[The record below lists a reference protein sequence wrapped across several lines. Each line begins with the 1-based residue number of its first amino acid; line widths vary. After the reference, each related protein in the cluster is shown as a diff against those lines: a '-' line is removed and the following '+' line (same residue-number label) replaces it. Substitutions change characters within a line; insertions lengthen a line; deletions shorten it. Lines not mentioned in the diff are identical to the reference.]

1 VVWLLAAGIVLA
13 EGPSAWELYQR
24 GRDAEKHGHM
34 AQAYILYSEAAALE
48 PKNQTYWL
56 RSQAVRSRAA
66 LEARPMPK
74 PEADRPADQPADDA
88 DADPDQAPA
97 PATAAERAAAQ
108 RFKEPP
114 ELKPEPLIKDFD
126 LSGDSKKLF
135 EDVAHAYGLDCVFD
149 GDYQPTREFRFQ
161 MNEVDYR
168 AALHGLEA
176 ATGSF
181 VVPLTSKLFLV
192 AKDTPQK
199 RASVEPTV
207 TIGIPLP
214 EATNPQD
221 FNAMI
226 TAVQQATGLERVTW
240 DTQNNTVVIR
250 DRISKVMP
258 ARALFRDLMYPRG
271 QVEIELKFLEVSRND
286 VMTYGVNWQINSPI
300 VALTDFMHNVVTVP
314 PNISGLLTFGGGA
327 SVFGLG
333 IINAS
338 LVAQMSNG
346 SGRTLLKADM
356 RSVEG
361 QPATLHVGDRYPI
374 LTAGYYGPS
383 SFSGPNAYAP
393 PPSFNW
399 EDLGLMLKVTPS
411 IHSDDEVTLD
421 VDAEFKVLTGQ
432 SVNAIPVVAN
442 RSLKSKA
449 RLRMGEWAAVAGL
462 LNPTEARTIAGI
474 AGVSRIPVL
483 SALTSVKSKN
493 ETNNQVLIL
502 MRPHLITPPAS
513 ERMTH
518 EIRYGSDT
526 RPISPL

>member
-1 VVWLLAAGIVLA
+1 
-13 EGPSAWELYQR
+13 
-24 GRDAEKHGHM
+24 
-34 AQAYILYSEAAALE
+34 
-48 PKNQTYWL
+48 
-56 RSQAVRSRAA
+56 
-66 LEARPMPK
+66 
-74 PEADRPADQPADDA
+74 
-88 DADPDQAPA
+88 
-97 PATAAERAAAQ
+97 
-108 RFKEPP
+108 
-114 ELKPEPLIKDFD
+114 
-126 LSGDSKKLF
+126 
-135 EDVAHAYGLDCVFD
+135 
-149 GDYQPTREFRFQ
+149 
-161 MNEVDYR
+161 
-168 AALHGLEA
+168 
-176 ATGSF
+176 
-181 VVPLTSKLFLV
+181 
-192 AKDTPQK
+192 
-199 RASVEPTV
+199 
-207 TIGIPLP
+207 
-214 EATNPQD
+214 
-221 FNAMI
+221 
-226 TAVQQATGLERVTW
+226 
-240 DTQNNTVVIR
+240 
-250 DRISKVMP
+250 
-258 ARALFRDLMYPRG
+258 
-271 QVEIELKFLEVSRND
+271 
-286 VMTYGVNWQINSPI
+286 
-300 VALTDFMHNVVTVP
+300 
-314 PNISGLLTFGGGA
+314 
-327 SVFGLG
+327 
-333 IINAS
+333 
-338 LVAQMSNG
+338 
-346 SGRTLLKADM
+346 M